1 MEIIFSL
8 LFFVFSSQFLSSF
21 VILSILAMVLRP
33 SCCFLFFDWIQL
45 CLWLLFQ
52 NLFLI
57 SFSEN
62 NLFRKRHYGV
72 WFYWMSSCLRNS
84 LRNEAENLCKCEFKN
99 AVLICNLCKS
109 GLKYW
114 PFFWLSFPQTVFKIF
129 SVLLVLKTV
138 LGQEDEVVCR
148 DWGKFGL

>member
-84 LRNEAENLCKCEFKN
+84 LRNEAENLCKCEFQ
-99 AVLICNLCKS
+99 LCIIVP
-109 GLKYW
+109 L
-114 PFFWLSFPQTVFKIF
+114 
-129 SVLLVLKTV
+129 
-138 LGQEDEVVCR
+138 E
-148 DWGKFGL
+148 FGLARNSLSDNRADPKLQRILNKWKLNKTCSLLLHGC